1 MRAVKENVPG
11 LLVITDVCLCEY
23 TPHGHC
29 GVLKNNYLDNDASME
44 LLVKTGLSHAQ
55 AGADMIAPA
64 AMLDG
69 QIAAA
74 PKSGLERLFKSS
86 HHGVFRQIRFQ
97 AV

>member
-1 MRAVKENVPG
+1 MFPG

-29 GVLKNNYLDNDASME
+29 GVLKNDYLDNEASLE

-55 AGADMIAPA
+55 AGADMISPA

-69 QIAAA
+69 QIARLA
-74 PKSGLERLFKSS
+74 PGPGRQRLSESS
-86 HHGVFRQIRFQ
+86 HHGLFREVRFQ
-97 AV
+97 AL